1 MKVELVK
8 YSGDDLMVVNSAR
21 VSLGKEKTEIDKSDI
36 KLIKYL
42 IDNHHVSTLEH
53 CFFTFRLEIPIYIA
67 RQLMRHRSWS
77 FNEISGRYVEF
88 TDSFF
93 TPDNFRLQ
101 DKDIKQGS
109 KEDTENI
116 LNQEEIKAKYNQ
128 ILDNAY
134 QGYQE
139 LLKIGICK
147 EQARGVL
154 PLSLNTELYAT
165 CNLRSLFHYLQLRLH
180 HHAQKEIRDISE
192 QMLQL
197 VKDIENNPFK
207 HTLEAF
213 NL

>member
-1 MKVELVK
+1 MLALLLFLAALKF
-8 YSGDDLMVVNSAR
+8 S
-21 VSLGKEKTEIDKSDI
+21 
-36 KLIKYL
+36 
-42 IDNHHVSTLEH
+42 
-53 CFFTFRLEIPIYIA
+53 
-67 RQLMRHRSWS
+67 
-77 FNEISGRYVEF
+77 
-88 TDSFF
+88 
-93 TPDNFRLQ
+93 
-101 DKDIKQGS
+101 
-109 KEDTENI
+109 
-116 LNQEEIKAKYNQ
+116 
-128 ILDNAY
+128 NAY

-207 HTLEAF
+207 HTLEGC
-213 NL
+213 LI